1 MSQNRVGQCLEIRG
15 SKCPKSK
22 CTITLQSSDLQS
34 SDALII
40 RCLVFFQSSD
50 LSRNHEVCTK
60 TISAFFRNEEE
71 LNELLARL
79 VTPLEPLPVV
89 QAEPMPVVQAEP
101 LPVVQPEP
109 LPQVQEAQLFGDM
122 PAMISLRYVYNGVLI
137 L

>member
-1 MSQNRVGQCLEIRG
+1 MSRNKGEQMSQEQVYYNP
-15 SKCPKSK
+15 S
-22 CTITLQSSDLQS
+22 
-34 SDALII
+34 II
-40 RCLVFFQSSD
+40 RSSVIRCFDHQMPGFFSQSSD